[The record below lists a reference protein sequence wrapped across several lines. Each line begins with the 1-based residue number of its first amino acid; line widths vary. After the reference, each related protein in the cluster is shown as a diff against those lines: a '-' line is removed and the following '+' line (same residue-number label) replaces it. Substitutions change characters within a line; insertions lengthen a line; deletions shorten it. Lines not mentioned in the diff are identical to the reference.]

1 MLISIPR
8 HRELNELTARA
19 ILTVLEEKLGE
30 DWWR

>member
-1 MLISIPR
+1 MPISIPR

-19 ILTVLEEKLGE
+19 IIAALEVKLGK